1 MVLAWRTVAVR
12 TAATRPGLRAR
23 NRNAG
28 TLQPAT
34 DTLLQSAA
42 TTPQTSI
49 QMTFTQIPPEYAPLS
64 GELRYTVT
72 TQETATLD
80 LRIADA
86 GNGTLIGAKRFAG
99 VTSASFDAAPY
110 LRRAVAFVPTTGSTG
125 FHMADGRSVAA
136 YIEAQTAQAA
146 GTAPSV
152 HSPLRTFLPCRT
164 NVTAPALLTSMP
176 LVRLISHGECDELT
190 LFSDEAVTVTV
201 TAQAGT
207 TATAESYRTATGGLH
222 VFRLD
227 TRDFPEAETLAVDA
241 GACGSVAYT
250 VIPAFSGAQRLAWRS
265 SAGGIEH
272 YTFPIEKSESVETT
286 RQRAYGAEGHLV
298 ARTRTERRT
307 VLVSAYEP
315 RAALEGLSEVL
326 TSPDVWL
333 AGDDGYT
340 AVDVV
345 TEKSVLHRH
354 GAVTCLEIEIR
365 PKRKTGMPW
374 N

>member
-1 MVLAWRTVAVR
+1 
-12 TAATRPGLRAR
+12 
-23 NRNAG
+23 
-28 TLQPAT
+28 
-34 DTLLQSAA
+34 
-42 TTPQTSI
+42 
-49 QMTFTQIPPEYAPLS
+49 
-64 GELRYTVT
+64 
-72 TQETATLD
+72 
-80 LRIADA
+80 
-86 GNGTLIGAKRFAG
+86 
-99 VTSASFDAAPY
+99 
-110 LRRAVAFVPTTGSTG
+110 
-125 FHMADGRSVAA
+125 
-136 YIEAQTAQAA
+136 
-146 GTAPSV
+146 
-152 HSPLRTFLPCRT
+152 
-164 NVTAPALLTSMP
+164 MP

-227 TRDFPEAETLAVDA
+227 TRDFPETETLAVDA

-250 VIPAFSGAQRLAWRS
+250 VIPAFSGARRLAWAQQRGRDRTLHLSDRKVGVRRNNQATGIRS
-265 SAGGIEH
+265 RRASGRPNPYRKADGTRVGLRTPGG
-272 YTFPIEKSESVETT
+272 P
-286 RQRAYGAEGHLV
+286 RRAF
-298 ARTRTERRT
+298 R
-307 VLVSAYEP
+307 
-315 RAALEGLSEVL
+315 
-326 TSPDVWL
+326 SPLLADVWL